1 MSSTEQGASSAEPTA
16 APEVAAAPEVPE
28 SFYYVHGKDKVVL
41 KVSAGALRHSA
52 LIHGMIS
59 NLGYTEEQAKANPFP
74 FENIDGDI
82 LKMVVDWCNQHKG
95 KPTPPEDT
103 NLPKQVNIPEWDKK
117 FLEEIDEKDKLFDLV
132 LAVNYLEIKELLTYC
147 CKQVAMMVK
156 GKSPEEIREI
166 WMIPTDAEDEAAEK
180 EAKKRAGKEAAGET
194 AAAGDAK

>member
-1 MSSTEQGASSAEPTA
+1 MSSTEQGTSSAAPAEPTT
-16 APEVAAAPEVPE
+16 APESAAAPEVPE
-28 SFYYVHGKDKVVL
+28 SFYYVHGKDKVVH
-41 KVSAGALRHSA
+41 KVSAGALQHSA

-82 LKMVVDWCNQHKG
+82 LQMVVDWCNQHKG

-103 NLPKQVNIPEWDKK
+103 NLPKQKE
-117 FLEEIDEKDKLFDLV
+117 KLFDLV

-147 CKQVAMMVK
+147 CKQVVMMVK

-194 AAAGDAK
+194 AAAAGDAK